1 MKLLISLLLFLIY
14 SKSLFAFT
22 LTTSSGVY
30 FPNPEV
36 TVNISTGSCGS
47 SGITTSDISGWIT
60 AAGDD
65 FWNRVSTSALK
76 LNVGSNIDTDLS
88 TVVQDDG
95 AIPKSAFAQVAE
107 NTILIGCNDMNSN
120 FGTSSSVLAGASI
133 DSTGGRVN
141 GIVLINTNADF
152 SDESQN
158 IAVIAHE
165 IGHALGLGHSSDP
178 VALMYFSVGAKT
190 QERLTMDDRDAI
202 TYLYPHEKN
211 VPASCGSIAL
221 IGNRDDNDNNHG
233 NSGPLSFLLGF
244 LGIALIVGLLKKARK
259 FLKKASYGIV
269 SRRQTY
275 SSF

>member
-76 LNVGSNIDTDLS
+76 LNVGSNISTDL
-88 TVVQDDG
+88 TGVDETNFENG
-95 AIPKSAFAQVAE
+95 SAFDPIAD
-107 NTILIGCNDMNSN
+107 NTILVGCNDMNTN
-120 FGTSSSVLAGASI
+120 FSVSSSVLAGASI
-133 DSTGGRVN
+133 ASRSGKVVGM
-141 GIVLINTNADF
+141 VLINTNADF
-152 SDESQN
+152 SDETQN